1 MSRVIIMLL
10 VLALLVASAVSGTLA
25 FFLLSARSALDTPNP
40 LAVSIAESG
49 KTFLVPGSIQAQAN
63 PSTAGMDTVRA
74 AQPTYIARCAVCHGT
89 DGKANTT
96 IGAHIY
102 PRAADLTAPRTQ
114 GKSDGT
120 LFWIIQ
126 NGLPHTGMPGWKDT
140 LSDDQI
146 WQLVRLVRQLSQGLP
161 PSPTPTPAP
170 TAANTNAV
178 TVDISN
184 AVYEPETITVPPGT
198 RVVWLNHDDD
208 DHTVTSAKEETQL
221 LASPTLKQN
230 QTYEFTF
237 TEKGTYHYVCQ
248 VHDYM
253 QGTVVVQ

>member
-1 MSRVIIMLL
+1 MTRILIILL
-10 VLALLVASAVSGTLA
+10 AVALLVVGAIALTQS

-40 LAVSIAESG
+40 LAIAIAESG
-49 KTFLVPGSIQAQAN
+49 KALLVPGDTQAKAN
-63 PSTAGMDTVRA
+63 PAPAGIETVRA
-74 AQPTYIARCAVCHGT
+74 AQPVFTSRCVICHGR
-89 DGKANTT
+89 DGKGNTT

-102 PRAADLTAPRTQ
+102 PRAADLTAARTQ

-140 LSDDQI
+140 LTDDQI
-146 WQLVRLVRQLSQGLP
+146 WQLVQLIRQLPQGLP
-161 PSPTPTPAP
+161 APPTPTPAP
-170 TAANTNAV
+170 TTANTNTV
-178 TVDISN
+178 TVDIIK
-184 AVYEPETITVPPGT
+184 AVYEPDAITVPVGT

-208 DHTVTSAKEETQL
+208 DHTITSAKDAPQVL
-221 LASPTLKQN
+221 DSPTLKQN

-237 TEKGTYHYVCQ
+237 TQKGTFHYGCK

-253 QGTVVVQ
+253 EGMVFVQ

>member
-1 MSRVIIMLL
+1 MTRVIIILL
-10 VLALLVASAVSGTLA
+10 VLALLVAGAVSATLS
-25 FFLLSARSALDTPNP
+25 FFLLSARTALDTPNP
-40 LAVSIAESG
+40 FEISIAEAG
-49 KTFLVPGSIQAQAN
+49 KGFLVPGDVQAKTN
-63 PSTAGMDTVRA
+63 PAPSGIDTVRA
-74 AQPTYIARCAVCHGT
+74 AQPIFTSRCVVCHGG

-126 NGLPHTGMPGWKDT
+126 NGLPHTGMPGWQDT

-146 WQLVRLVRQLSQGLP
+146 WQLVRLIRQLPQGLP
-161 PSPTPTPAP
+161 APLTPASAP
-170 TAANTNAV
+170 TAAAGATL

-184 AVYEPETITVPPGT
+184 STYEPDIITISPGT
-198 RVVWLNHDDD
+198 RVTWASHDDD
-208 DHTVTSAKEETQL
+208 EHTVTSVKTEPRVL
-221 LASPTLKQN
+221 DSPTLKKG

-237 TEKGTYHYVCQ
+237 VQKGTYHYTCQ

-253 QGTVVVQ
+253 EGTVVVQ